1 MLSPN
6 IFRCRPGQLIR
17 SCGQTSVL
25 RRTGLTVAGDG
36 NRPLLLQDLR
46 YQGMLSD
53 DKGELPPFETAFFVF
68 QRRLLN
74 LKYAALQVACDIIY
88 STMSQRRF
96 LACDL
101 FPDRGLGTALSPLLA
116 FGIVTDDW
124 YP

>member
-6 IFRCRPGQLIR
+6 NFRCRPGQLIR
-17 SCGQTSVL
+17 SCGRTRVL
-25 RRTGLTVAGDG
+25 RLSGLTVAGD
-36 NRPLLLQDLR
+36 RSRLLLLQDLR

-53 DKGELPPFETAFFVF
+53 DKGELPPSETAFLVF
-68 QRRLLN
+68 QRELFN